1 MQAMI
6 FGLMMPIVPL
16 LIRRLYHK
24 DEQLTLRQLG
34 GRYVVYTL
42 ITTLFGTVVMMF
54 LCANTS
60 FLEKMDQV
68 PSFVLKFVLIEAV
81 AVGLISLVE
90 WAADTG
96 GVSVAVDWEGYYNLG
111 LIRFFRKVLFP
122 AGCFLLAVL
131 VVWLNFGLM
140 RDNVVWGDEAYA
152 GNAIHNSIEGIFQI
166 LTLEENHP
174 PLYYLWLKGF
184 AELFGYTTPVYHL
197 ASLVLFFIGIVLALV
212 FLRRHYGNIPTAFFI
227 IISGLSAPCLE
238 YNLEIRMYAMAFLG
252 VAGCYY
258 SISRI
263 FSGSRIAGWA
273 GMVFWGLVAAYAHY
287 YALVTVGI
295 MIFAACVAAQ
305 LRYGGKV
312 WVKGVISVAVCV
324 IAYAPWLGQVLRA
337 TESVS
342 ENWWMT
348 EIETMGQ
355 CLTMIGCGESMEKVV
370 LPFLALLTLGL
381 FLAESSIIHIKKAEC
396 REEVPGGSEEGQPG
410 EKAVVER
417 KPSEGKYQVR
427 ISTPSLRNWS
437 DETYTLAIGFLTIVG
452 TLLFAYGISVLMQPL
467 LTGRYLYPLCAIIAI
482 MLAAASHRVLD
493 KLGGMEG
500 ISYKKWLRGGAK
512 CVLVLVLALLFAKGL
527 GNYKAYKEL
536 VEYEDRKTAEF
547 LSYIGETDDDTQFV
561 NHGVMHIGWTVL
573 RYYYP
578 DAEISNGSYQEAT
591 AGTVWY
597 CTPDLLSEEQ
607 LKEVDGMGYQVVGN
621 YGKVQLGKYEFVLY
635 CFEKKIIPLLP
646 KS

>member
-24 DEQLTLRQLG
+24 DQELTARQLG

-42 ITTLFGTVVMMF
+42 ITTLFSTLVLTF
-54 LCANTS
+54 LSSSTS
-60 FLEKMDQV
+60 FWEKMDQV

-81 AVGLISLVE
+81 AVAVISLVE

-96 GVSVAVDWEGYYNLG
+96 SVSVTVDCEGYCNLG
-111 LIRFFRKVLFP
+111 LVRFFRKILFP

-131 VVWLNFGLM
+131 VIWLNFGLM
-140 RDNVVWGDEAYA
+140 SDNVVWGDEAYA

-197 ASLVLFFIGIVLALV
+197 ASLVLFFIGIVLAVV
-212 FLRRHYGNIPTAFFI
+212 FLRRQYGNIPTAFFI
-227 IISGLSAPCLE
+227 IISGLAAPCLE

-263 FSGSRIAGWA
+263 LAGSRIAGWM

-305 LRYGGKV
+305 LRFGGKV
-312 WVKGVISVAVCV
+312 WVKGVSSVAVCV
-324 IAYAPWLGQVLRA
+324 VAYAPWLGQVLRA

-342 ENWWMT
+342 GNWWMT

-355 CLTMIGCGESMEKVV
+355 CLTMIGCGESMGKVI
-370 LPFLALLTLGL
+370 LPLLALLTVGL
-381 FLAESSIIHIKKAEC
+381 FLWESSIVHVKKADCAKEAAGGKESGC
-396 REEVPGGSEEGQPG
+396 PEE
-410 EKAVVER
+410 AVIVEQ
-417 KPSEGKYQVR
+417 KPSEGKYEVR
-427 ISTPSLRNWS
+427 IAPPSVRNWS
-437 DETYTLAIGFLTIVG
+437 YETYTLAIGFVTIVG
-452 TLLFAYGISVLMQPL
+452 TLLFAYGISILMQPL
-467 LTGRYLYPLCAIIAI
+467 LTGRYLYPLCAITAI
-482 MLAAASHRVLD
+482 MLTVGTHRVLD
-493 KLGGMEG
+493 KLGRLEAC
-500 ISYKKWLRGGAK
+500 SHRKWLRGGAK

-527 GNYKAYKEL
+527 GNYKAYQEL

-561 NHGVMHIGWTVL
+561 NHGIMHIGWTVL
-573 RYYYP
+573 KYYYP

-607 LKEVDGMGYQVVGN
+607 LKEVDVLGYQVIGN
-621 YGKVQLGKYEFVLY
+621 YGKVQLGKYEFILY
-635 CFEKKIIPLLP
+635 CFEKKQVPLLNQP
-646 KS
+646 